1 MIEGT
6 TAQPA
11 HAPRAAPRSLKR
23 AADVVAIVAAAPLV
37 GLYRLVALVPRRR
50 DAAFQAC
57 SQLVSLWP
65 GVPGDFLRRAF
76 YRMTLTAAA
85 EDCAI
90 SFGTILATPEVE
102 IGSGVYI
109 GANCNVAHCRI
120 GDDTLLGSNVMI
132 LSREPPAPLR
142 SSRHPDP
149 SPGGL
154 LPHARDRPRRVDRQ
168 RRDRPRRRRRSGD
181 RRGGR
186 RGDQARRRADDR
198 GRQPGA
204 RHRAPRFGAFSAR
217 PACIASTR

>member
-11 HAPRAAPRSLKR
+11 HAPRAAPRALKR
-23 AADVVAIVAAAPLV
+23 IADVVAIVAVAPLV

-76 YRMTLTAAA
+76 YRMTLTSAA

-132 LSREPPAPLR
+132 LAGSRQHHFDRLDIPIRHQGGSYRTLAIGRDVWIGNGAIVLDDVADQAIVAAGAVVTKPVAALTIVGGNPA
-142 SSRHPDP
+142 
-149 SPGGL
+149 
-154 LPHARDRPRRVDRQ
+154 RVIG
-168 RRDRPRRRRRSGD
+168 RRDS
-181 RRGGR
+181 
-186 RGDQARRRADDR
+186 
-198 GRQPGA
+198 
-204 RHRAPRFGAFSAR
+204 APSAQE
-217 PACIASTR
+217 PHV